1 MKAFSEN
8 QNVRWIAQIL
18 AGLLAAIALYMG
30 ASMTYD
36 VMGDVLPGNET
47 TRLLA
52 LAFFDGGAVTWAGI
66 YVYLARGSRQRAVS
80 FWMMCFDLLG
90 VIAMVIGAIYTGG
103 QTLVNPPAWLAKF
116 IVDSVMVVMSANL
129 ISLYYY
135 HISKPEVQESIEAAN
150 LEDALANEAMQQAR
164 VNIEREARALGSIL
178 ARRAT
183 GRLKYRLALPMS
195 EAERAEFDGET
206 IDATAEDMPALPY
219 AQRPAFWDYVK
230 SFFGFGRSTPSPVTQ
245 PSPNSTESPTPS
257 PGPAPAPTPQDPEPP
272 QA

>member
-8 QNVRWIAQIL
+8 ENVRWIAQIL
-18 AGLLAAIALYMG
+18 AGLLALIAVYMG
-30 ASMTYD
+30 ATMTYD
-36 VMGDVLPGNET
+36 VMGDVIPGNET

-52 LAFFDGGAVTWAGI
+52 LAFFDGGAITWAGI
-66 YVYLARGSRQRAVS
+66 YVYLARGSKQRAVS

-103 QTLVNPPAWLAKF
+103 QNLVNPPPWLAKF
-116 IVDSVMVVMSANL
+116 IIDSVMVVMSSNL
-129 ISLYYY
+129 VALYYY
-135 HISKPEVQESIEAAN
+135 HISRPEIQETIEASN

-164 VNIEREARALGSIL
+164 VNIQREARALGSIL

-195 EAERAEFDGET
+195 EAERAEFDGDA
-206 IDATAEDMPALPY
+206 IDATAEDLPALPNPP
-219 AQRPAFWDYVK
+219 RLTFWEYLK
-230 SFFGFGRSTPSPVTQ
+230 SFFGFGRSMRSPVTPLSQSSPETPTPSPV
-245 PSPNSTESPTPS
+245 PE
-257 PGPAPAPTPQDPEPP
+257 PAPAPQEPP